1 MSSSNGSD
9 EFDEIIYP
17 RDEYPS
23 WAQTTYYYPG
33 LLQSHSREY
42 RILFAAQ
49 CASRK
54 VARAMTLDGAGFRN
68 HVDEHDYALSIVD
81 IILQRIEEERDECL
95 TTRRP
100 CTKTVASWRSW
111 VRDTAYY
118 VDDEVL
124 EKHVP
129 GVAKVLDGWN
139 RTARA
144 DFVLACADQ
153 HWCTTDSVEINN
165 GRIAWD
171 NYAAIVESYQPG
183 EVEKSRLYSITT
195 FDPATFTST
204 CQFVTWDG
212 REVPDPTAMPCAFP
226 GRSGQDSAR
235 PAWTGCRRPPN
246 RLSLV

>member
-81 IILQRIEEERDECL
+81 IILQRWVL
-95 TTRRP
+95 HTAHRRP
-100 CTKTVASWRSW
+100 RTLT
-111 VRDTAYY
+111 
-118 VDDEVL
+118 L
-124 EKHVP
+124 ESKRR
-129 GVAKVLDGWN
+129 G
-139 RTARA
+139 
-144 DFVLACADQ
+144 
-153 HWCTTDSVEINN
+153 
-165 GRIAWD
+165 
-171 NYAAIVESYQPG
+171 
-183 EVEKSRLYSITT
+183 
-195 FDPATFTST
+195 
-204 CQFVTWDG
+204 
-212 REVPDPTAMPCAFP
+212 M
-226 GRSGQDSAR
+226 SA
-235 PAWTGCRRPPN
+235 
-246 RLSLV
+246 